1 MLILFS
7 PVFVDLKELEKLD
20 PSDKQLKA
28 RIFVVTKDLE
38 KLQEK
43 RKTEVLSGLKDLG
56 NTILG
61 KFGFSLDNFKMNPNE
76 NGSYN
81 ISFQK

>member
-1 MLILFS
+1 MFS